1 MYFSCQN
8 GLKTAS
14 VIAYS
19 AGNGVKR
26 KKPVQNGT
34 ALANVV
40 QGYFSV
46 MVTKVG
52 NCGTSSDR
60 AAFFDGGRGSE
71 RRGCG

>member
-1 MYFSCQN
+1 M
-8 GLKTAS
+8 
-14 VIAYS
+14 
-19 AGNGVKR
+19 KR